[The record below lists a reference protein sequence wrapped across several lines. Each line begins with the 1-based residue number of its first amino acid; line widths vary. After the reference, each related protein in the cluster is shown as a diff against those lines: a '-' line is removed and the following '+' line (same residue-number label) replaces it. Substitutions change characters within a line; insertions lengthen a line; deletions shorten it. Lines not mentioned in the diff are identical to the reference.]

1 LSREEPVGHDAEAR
15 LKTAAAP
22 KRRSFPLAHHR
33 ARTICFFQ
41 PMQRSYLDESLPIVA
56 LATPLGE
63 SAISLIRA
71 SGPGAIEL
79 AASCFSR
86 PAALLAAPG
95 HTLVHGALVDP
106 SAKDIVDEVL
116 VSVFRAPRS
125 ATGEDGVEFSCHGS
139 PAVIRRALAV
149 LEAAGF
155 APALPGEYS
164 FRAFLHGKTDLARAE
179 AVQELVRA
187 GSDGARAEALR
198 RLEGGLSRRVG
209 AARALLVELLADVQA
224 RLDYGED
231 EAEAEN
237 GFDSG
242 PLRLLRENI
251 ASLIESYAAGRLHGE
266 GARVVVAGR
275 PNAGKSS
282 LFNLLLREERA
293 IVGPEPG
300 TTRDWIEARIE
311 IEGMYI
317 RLIDTAG
324 IRDGAGEIE
333 AEGVA
338 RSRRLSGEAESVLY
352 VVDGIAGLHVDDE
365 VFFRSRP
372 DAIRI
377 WNKIDSAHCLPA
389 PKGFVSLSAASGAGL
404 ALLLSSIVNQLKE
417 DFGGGI
423 SSSSG
428 SERGVLV
435 ASARQKSLLDAA
447 LAAIDSCLS
456 EESSGAPLDVMALDL
471 RGAADALGEIT
482 GEIASAEVF
491 EAVFSRFCVG
501 K

>member
-1 LSREEPVGHDAEAR
+1 MRASTL
-15 LKTAAAP
+15 
-22 KRRSFPLAHHR
+22 PLAHLRMR
-33 ARTICFFQ
+33 AICFFR
-41 PMQRSYLDESLPIVA
+41 PMQRSYLDESVPIVA
-56 LATPLGE
+56 LATPFGE
-63 SAISLIRA
+63 SAVSLIRA
-71 SGPGAIEL
+71 SGPGSLEL

-86 PAALLAAPG
+86 SAALLSAPG
-95 HTLVHGALVDP
+95 YTLIHGELVDP
-106 SAKDIVDEVL
+106 SAGEIVDEVL

-139 PAVIRRALAV
+139 PAVIRRALSV

-179 AVQELVRA
+179 AVQELVEAR
-187 GSDGARAEALR
+187 SDRARAEALR
-198 RLEGGLSRRVG
+198 RLEGGLSRRVA
-209 AARALLVELLADVQA
+209 AARALLVDLLADVQA

-231 EAEAEN
+231 EVEAGS
-237 GFDSG
+237 GFDSA
-242 PLRLLRENI
+242 PLRVLRENI
-251 ASLIESYAAGRLHGE
+251 AALIQGYAVGRLQGE
-266 GARVVVAGR
+266 GARAVVAGR

-293 IVGPEPG
+293 IVGSEPG

-324 IRDGAGEIE
+324 IRNGADKIE

-352 VVDGIAGLHVDDE
+352 VVDGTVGLHADDE
-365 VFFRSRP
+365 AFLRFRP
-372 DAIRI
+372 DAVRL
-377 WNKIDSAHCLPA
+377 WNKIDSASCLPA
-389 PKGFVSLSAASGAGL
+389 PDGFVALSAASGAGL
-404 ALLLSSIVNQLKE
+404 AVLLSTLIGRLKE
-417 DFGGGI
+417 RFGGGL
-423 SSSSG
+423 SSPADSDQNVHVA
-428 SERGVLV
+428 SER
-435 ASARQKSLLDAA
+435 QKVLLDAA
-447 LAAIDSCLS
+447 LAAIDSCLT

-471 RGAADALGEIT
+471 RLAADALGEIT